1 MNSGMHAL
9 KNPFRSR
16 RTLGGLALL
25 SALFLS
31 AAQGALTAEQA
42 SGNQPVAPFRIIGN
56 LYYVG
61 ASDVTSYLVSTPEGL
76 ILLDSGYAETVP
88 QVEANIKALG
98 FKLGDVKILL
108 NSHAHFDH
116 AGGLAELKRQ
126 THAELEVSAADA
138 TLMARGGLGD
148 PNYGDRFHYELV
160 QADKLLQDG
169 DKVELGGV
177 TMTAHLTP
185 GHTPGCTTWTMQVME
200 AGKPYNVVFLCSVT
214 TPGYQLVNNPR
225 YPNIVADFT
234 HSFAVLKALPCD
246 VFLGAHGG
254 YYDLQGKL
262 ARLQRHEPGNP
273 FVDPQGYRKY
283 LDGAEASFNAELA
296 EQRKAAAHASPGS

>member
-1 MNSGMHAL
+1 MNSGMHVF
-9 KNPFRSR
+9 KYPFRSR
-16 RTLGGLALL
+16 RALGGLALL

-31 AAQGALTAEQA
+31 TAQGALTAEQA

-61 ASDVTSYLVSTPEGL
+61 ASDVTSYLISTPKGL

-138 TLMARGGLGD
+138 ALMARGGLGD
-148 PNYGDRFHYELV
+148 PNYGDRFHYEPV
-160 QADKLLQDG
+160 QADKLLKDG
-169 DKVELGGV
+169 DKVGLGGV
-177 TMTAHLTP
+177 TMTAHVTP
-185 GHTPGCTTWTMQVME
+185 GHTPGCTTWAMQVE
-200 AGKPYNVVFLCSVT
+200 DGGRPYDVVFLCSVT

-273 FVDPQGYRKY
+273 FIDPPGYQAY
-283 LDGAEASFNAELA
+283 LAEAEQAFEQKLA
-296 EQRKAAAHASPGS
+296 EQQRATGGR